1 MAHLPSPSAAL
12 RRVVRGLSE
21 MSYTLYLTHFPFLTS
36 IVMVGFAPMK
46 WPPGAFAAGVYMA
59 LLVAAVVWAGVVWW
73 CFERHTDRVYLT
85 LSRKLLLSKVSTLAG

>member
-1 MAHLPSPSAAL
+1 
-12 RRVVRGLSE
+12 
-21 MSYTLYLTHFPFLTS
+21 
-36 IVMVGFAPMK
+36 MK